1 MSEVTALEE
10 RYLMQTYKR
19 APVEFV
25 LGEGVT
31 LYDREG
37 GAYLD
42 FLAGIS
48 VCNAGHCHPHVVEAI
63 QQQATRLIHVSN
75 LFYTEPGVRLAER
88 LAESFQPGARSFLCN
103 SGAEANEAAIKLARK
118 HRRGGEIVVL
128 EHAFHGRTLGALSA
142 TPQRSKQEPFEPLV
156 PGFVVV
162 PRNDPEALAAAVSD
176 QAAAVMIEPVQG
188 ECGVWPIT
196 EETLVAAREACDRH
210 GALLIFD
217 EIQCGMG
224 RTGTLWAFELTGVR
238 PDVFTVA
245 KSLASG
251 LPIGACVA
259 GGAAADVLGAGDHGT
274 TFGAGPLVA
283 TAALATLDVL
293 DDDALHARV
302 RVLGDRFRAGLE
314 RLRGQGRLADV
325 RARGLMVG
333 VDLPEARR
341 GEAQKI
347 VDEALTE
354 HIVLNATGPDTVRF
368 LPPLIVE
375 DQHID
380 RVLSFL
386 EEAL

>member
-1 MSEVTALEE
+1 LSEVTALEE
-10 RYLMQTYKR
+10 RYVMQTYKR

-31 LYDREG
+31 LYDRDGE
-37 GAYLD
+37 AYLD
-42 FLAGIS
+42 FLSGIS

-63 QQQATRLIHVSN
+63 RQQASRLIHVSN

-88 LAESFQPGARSFLCN
+88 LAESFQPEARAFLCN

-128 EHAFHGRTLGALSA
+128 EEAFHGRTLGALSA

-162 PRNDPEALAAAVSD
+162 PRDDPEALAAAVSERT
-176 QAAAVMIEPVQG
+176 AAVMIEPVQG
-188 ECGVWPIT
+188 ECGVWPIS
-196 EETLVAAREACDRH
+196 EEMLHAARSACDRA
-210 GALLIFD
+210 GALLVFD

-224 RTGTLWAFELTGVR
+224 RTGMLWGFELTGVR

-259 GGAAADVLGAGDHGT
+259 GGEAAGVLGAGDHGT

-293 DDDALHARV
+293 DDAALHARV
-302 RVLGDRFRAGLE
+302 RVLGDRLCAGLE
-314 RLRGQGRLADV
+314 RLRGEGRLADV
-325 RARGLMVG
+325 RARGLMIG
-333 VDLPEARR
+333 MDLPPERA
-341 GEAQKI
+341 GEAPK
-347 VDEALTE
+347 VVRDALDER
-354 HIVLNATGPDTVRF
+354 IVLNSTGPDTVRL
-368 LPPLIVE
+368 LPPLIISE
-375 DQHID
+375 EHAD
-380 RVLSFL
+380 RVLAFL
-386 EEAL
+386 DGAL